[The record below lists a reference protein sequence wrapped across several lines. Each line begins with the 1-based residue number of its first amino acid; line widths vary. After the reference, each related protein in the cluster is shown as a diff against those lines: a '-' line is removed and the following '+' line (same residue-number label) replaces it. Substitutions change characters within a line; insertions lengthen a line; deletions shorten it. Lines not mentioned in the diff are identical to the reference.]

1 MIPPRFVFTVFL
13 RSKKTPFTY
22 VIYERKCKS
31 ERLVYA
37 KCMDTV
43 AARPLTRNLRALG
56 PPGCAK
62 ACNLRAPRTLGC
74 AKACILRGS
83 FCSASAFC
91 RPVALFLPCCKG
103 LFFVFGQGGF
113 PCIFTGRA
121 LPGASR
127 YAFLRAPPDWGS
139 RMYAF
144 LRGAFSTLSPICVV
158 FATF

>member
-1 MIPPRFVFTVFL
+1 MIPPRFFFTVFL

-22 VIYERKCKS
+22 VICERKCKR

-37 KCMDTV
+37 KCMDPV
-43 AARPLTRNLRALG
+43 AACPLTRNLRALG
-56 PPGCAK
+56 SPGCAK
-62 ACNLRAPRTLGC
+62 ACNLRVPRTLGC

-83 FCSASAFC
+83 FCSDSAFC
-91 RPVALFLPCCKG
+91 RPGALFLPCFKG
-103 LFFVFGQGGF
+103 NFLRLRAGGF
-113 PCIFTGRA
+113 SMHFYGSRA
-121 LPGASR
+121 SGANH
-127 YAFLRAPPDWGS
+127 YAFLRVPPDWGS

>member
-1 MIPPRFVFTVFL
+1 MSVW
-13 RSKKTPFTY
+13 STPNG
-22 VIYERKCKS
+22 C
-31 ERLVYA
+31 LPWPHA
-37 KCMDTV
+37 L
-43 AARPLTRNLRALG
+43 LTRNLRALG

-62 ACNLRAPRTLGC
+62 ACNLRVPRTCGC

-83 FCSASAFC
+83 FCSANVFC

-113 PCIFTGRA
+113 PCIFKGRA
-121 LPGASR
+121 LPGGNR

-144 LRGAFSTLSPICVV
+144 LRGVFSTLSPICVV
-158 FATF
+158 FTTF